1 MRLISFTACD
11 LIRRMRL
18 LIDSAAILIAAI
30 LIAVPTFG
38 QTAKPVASAAKHD
51 APAPAPPQKPS
62 ELQTAHIDLAIKDF
76 QLAQMRADQAQQAA
90 VNARGAA
97 LQMIAAVKAEL
108 KLDETWDYDDQREVF
123 VKKPAPV
130 EPAKPASK

>member
-1 MRLISFTACD
+1 
-11 LIRRMRL
+11 MRL
-18 LIDSAAILIAAI
+18 LIVFAAILFAI
-30 LIAVPTFG
+30 PSHAQAV
-38 QTAKPVASAAKHD
+38 KPVAPAAKHD
-51 APAPAPPQKPS
+51 APTPPQKPS

-76 QLAQMRADQAQQAA
+76 QLAQMQAGQAQQAA

-108 KLDETWDYDDQREVF
+108 KLDETWNYDEQRKVF
-123 VKKPAPV
+123 VKKPAPS